1 MRFKVVILPRMSKL
15 IAGYSR
21 WRQLYLPIRRSSAR
35 ARMFI
40 QLEPVRRRRLPFRMK
55 KEEPPIVTIALLLDL
70 KWPAAFELLN
80 GASHRR
86 SS

>member
-1 MRFKVVILPRMSKL
+1 
-15 IAGYSR
+15 
-21 WRQLYLPIRRSSAR
+21 
-35 ARMFI
+35 MFI